1 MSKGHSL
8 EVHAEFISV
17 SLKLDMRSDA
27 LPNCLR
33 ELASAC
39 AEYSCRHILGHVDGP
54 LGALTTADVFE
65 MATYLATTI
74 PALKVALLIGDDD
87 SEELQEFFQ
96 LAASNRGLMIEFF
109 TDRTQAL
116 LWLGVS

>member
-27 LPNCLR
+27 LPACLR

-54 LGALTTADVFE
+54 LGALTVADVFE
-65 MATYLATTI
+65 MATYLATTV
-74 PALKVALLIGDDD
+74 PALQVALLIGEND
-87 SEELQEFFQ
+87 SEELKEFFR
-96 LAASNRGLMIEFF
+96 LAASNRGMTIDFF
-109 TDRTQAL
+109 TNRTTAL
-116 LWLGVS
+116 QWLGVS